1 MLNYFKDLTLGKKI
15 GFVCLVVAGFWFVV
29 TLIINFIPSGEA
41 KPEPTASNIVTSAPS
56 ATHTP
61 TETASASASATAT
74 ASGMPEIKYGENKI
88 PVSEIRDLQG
98 VANKGLIEFLTWNA
112 SENKEARDKR
122 IAPYF
127 STGSKALTL
136 APDLRASSSYVVEGG
151 KAGMVSLGDI
161 DYINPVGGDEKLYRL
176 TMGTVL
182 RAQYNYAQ
190 EGNEKSSVVQTS
202 MTLTVDMT
210 KESGEW
216 KIKTLS
222 EE

>member
-1 MLNYFKDLTLGKKI
+1 MFDYFKDLTLGKKI
-15 GFVCLVVAGFWFVV
+15 GFICLVVAGFWFIVS
-29 TLIINFIPSGEA
+29 LIISFMPSGEA
-41 KPEPTASNIVTSAPS
+41 KPEPTASNVVTSAPS
-56 ATHTP
+56 ASPTP
-61 TETASASASATAT
+61 TETASATTSATAT

-98 VANKGLIEFLTWNA
+98 IANKGLIEFLTWNA
-112 SENKEARDKR
+112 NENKEARDKR

-127 STGSKALTL
+127 SNESQALTL
-136 APDLRASSSYVVEGG
+136 APDFRSSSSYAVEGG

-202 MTLTVDMT
+202 MTITVDMT
-210 KESGEW
+210 KESGAW